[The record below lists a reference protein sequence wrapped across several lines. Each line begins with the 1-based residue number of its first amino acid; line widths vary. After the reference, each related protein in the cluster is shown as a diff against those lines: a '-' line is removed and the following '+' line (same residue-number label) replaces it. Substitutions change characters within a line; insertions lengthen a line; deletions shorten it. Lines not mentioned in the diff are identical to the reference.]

1 MKTNVI
7 NLLGLLLV
15 LSLSTI
21 SCSDSKQEFTNFEN
35 QNIPQNLCGTYYQV
49 ERGENYYQY
58 LTINPDGTMEG
69 IYVSGGKSTELRG
82 ECYYKEGR
90 MIFYYNNGNNWSQ
103 LYGSERTVVEWTSE
117 YMVLGY
123 FNASILT
130 KSKQTPSFIDD
141 EHDENLIGKWIY
153 NQTETATTTFIF
165 DKDGTGSQEFS
176 SPIDYHYH
184 NIVSW
189 FTFNE
194 WLYIKYEGKSD
205 YEIWRYNLSGK
216 ILYLYYCDILGYD
229 NYNYHKDN
237 TPEDDEADGTDD
249 NLNPEGTVPSS
260 NDYGV
265 DLGLSVYWADYNV
278 GSTESTEV
286 GGCYGWGDA
295 TGTYYTKDETMY
307 PSANPPSDISGT
319 EYDIASNKWGN
330 GWRIPTKKEMKELI
344 DNCDITWQNWCN
356 CWEFTSKIN
365 GNSIKLPYA
374 SVRNGKSTFYN
385 ECGYWTSTLDR
396 AYMGAYALYAL
407 KSGGDIDNINHF
419 KRSYGLQIRP
429 VKDKNDTDLSKIIL
443 GSWTVL
449 MDDPSWKVAIQLKA
463 NGICQGTDWYDIEGD
478 NTFSEKEGTW
488 EGTYSLSTDE
498 ITFSANSVI
507 AGSYTFTS
515 VSSTY
520 FEAADED
527 GWKIYATKK

>member
-1 MKTNVI
+1 MRPYFYM
-7 NLLGLLLV
+7 LLGILMITASCTNDDDMRNDTNKQDIPELL
-15 LSLSTI
+15 
-21 SCSDSKQEFTNFEN
+21 F
-35 QNIPQNLCGTYYQV
+35 
-49 ERGENYYQY
+49 
-58 LTINPDGTMEG
+58 
-69 IYVSGGKSTELRG
+69 
-82 ECYYKEGR
+82 
-90 MIFYYNNGNNWSQ
+90 
-103 LYGSERTVVEWTSE
+103 
-117 YMVLGY
+117 
-123 FNASILT
+123 
-130 KSKQTPSFIDD
+130 
-141 EHDENLIGKWIY
+141 GKWIY
-153 NQTETATTTFIF
+153 TNNENEDYYFCQGLSFNSTTGYWQISQQEYNDLSMCGGTMTYDTNTQTVYLNCTLEHEHLKMDGVHFNAIKIINLTN
-165 DKDGTGSQEFS
+165 DKLTIHIADKTIEYNRNNEYYIIPDYVWTDG
-176 SPIDYHYH
+176 
-184 NIVSW
+184 
-189 FTFNE
+189 
-194 WLYIKYEGKSD
+194 SD
-205 YEIWRYNLSGK
+205 E
-216 ILYLYYCDILGYD
+216 
-229 NYNYHKDN
+229 
-237 TPEDDEADGTDD
+237 
-249 NLNPEGTVPSS
+249 NLNPKGKIPSS
-260 NDYGV
+260 DDYGV

-286 GGCYGWGDA
+286 GGCYGWGDVA
-295 TGTYYTKDETMY
+295 GTYYTKDETMY

-319 EYDIASNKWGN
+319 EYDIASDKWGN
-330 GWRIPTKKEMKELI
+330 GWRIPTKEEMEELI
-344 DNCDITWQNWCN
+344 DNCDITWQNWCQ
-356 CWEFTSKIN
+356 CWEFTSRIN

-374 SVRNGKSTFYN
+374 SVRNGKSTFYD

-449 MDDPSWKVAIQLKA
+449 MDDPSWKVTIQLKA
-463 NGICQGTDWYDIEGD
+463 NGICQGIDWYDIEGD

-507 AGSYTFTS
+507 AGSYTFNS

>member
-1 MKTNVI
+1 MRPYFYI
-7 NLLGLLLV
+7 LLGILMITASCTNDDDMHNDPNKQDIPELL
-15 LSLSTI
+15 
-21 SCSDSKQEFTNFEN
+21 F
-35 QNIPQNLCGTYYQV
+35 
-49 ERGENYYQY
+49 
-58 LTINPDGTMEG
+58 
-69 IYVSGGKSTELRG
+69 
-82 ECYYKEGR
+82 
-90 MIFYYNNGNNWSQ
+90 
-103 LYGSERTVVEWTSE
+103 
-117 YMVLGY
+117 
-123 FNASILT
+123 
-130 KSKQTPSFIDD
+130 
-141 EHDENLIGKWIY
+141 GKWIY
-153 NQTETATTTFIF
+153 TNNENEDYYFCQGMSFNSTTGYWQISQQEYNDLSMCGGTMTYDTNTQT
-165 DKDGTGSQEFS
+165 
-176 SPIDYHYH
+176 
-184 NIVSW
+184 
-189 FTFNE
+189 
-194 WLYIKYEGKSD
+194 
-205 YEIWRYNLSGK
+205 
-216 ILYLYYCDILGYD
+216 LYLNCTLEHEHLKMDGVHFNAIKIINLTNDKLTIHIADKTIEYNRNNEYYIIPDYVWTDGS
-229 NYNYHKDN
+229 
-237 TPEDDEADGTDD
+237 DE
-249 NLNPEGTVPSS
+249 NLNPKGKVPSS

-286 GGCYGWGDA
+286 GGCYGWGDI

-319 EYDIASNKWGN
+319 EYDIASDKWGN
-330 GWRIPTKKEMKELI
+330 GWRIPTKEEMEELV
-344 DNCDITWQNWCN
+344 DNCDITWQNWCK
-356 CWEFTSKIN
+356 CWEFTSRIN

-374 SVRNGKSTFYN
+374 SVRNGKSTFYD

>member
-1 MKTNVI
+1 MRPFFYM
-7 NLLGLLLV
+7 LLGV
-15 LSLSTI
+15 LMFTI
-21 SCSDSKQEFTNFEN
+21 SCTNDDDMPNEPNKQD
-35 QNIPQNLCGTYYQV
+35 IP
-49 ERGENYYQY
+49 
-58 LTINPDGTMEG
+58 
-69 IYVSGGKSTELRG
+69 ELL
-82 ECYYKEGR
+82 
-90 MIFYYNNGNNWSQ
+90 F
-103 LYGSERTVVEWTSE
+103 
-117 YMVLGY
+117 
-123 FNASILT
+123 
-130 KSKQTPSFIDD
+130 
-141 EHDENLIGKWIY
+141 GKWIY
-153 NQTETATTTFIF
+153 TNNENEDYYFCQGMDFNSTTGYWQISQQEYNDRSMCGGTMTYDKNTQT
-165 DKDGTGSQEFS
+165 
-176 SPIDYHYH
+176 
-184 NIVSW
+184 
-189 FTFNE
+189 
-194 WLYIKYEGKSD
+194 
-205 YEIWRYNLSGK
+205 
-216 ILYLYYCDILGYD
+216 LYLNCTLEHEHLEMNEVHINTIRIINLTNEKLTIHIADKTIE
-229 NYNYHKDN
+229 YNRNNESYIIPDYVW
-237 TPEDDEADGTDD
+237 TDGSDE
-249 NLNPEGTVPSS
+249 NLNPEGKVPSS

-286 GGCYGWGDA
+286 GGCYGWGDV

-330 GWRIPTKKEMKELI
+330 GWRIPTKEEMEELI
-344 DNCDITWQNWCN
+344 DNCDITWQNWCK

-374 SVRNGKSTFYN
+374 SVRNGKSTFYD

-396 AYMGAYALYAL
+396 AYMGAYALYTL

-429 VKDKNDTDLSKIIL
+429 VKDKKDTDLSKIIL

-449 MDDPSWKVAIQLKA
+449 MDDQSWKVTIQLKA
-463 NGICQGTDWYDIEGD
+463 NRICQGTDWYDIEGD

>member
-1 MKTNVI
+1 MRPYFYM
-7 NLLGLLLV
+7 LLGILMITASCTNDDDMHNDPNKQDIPELL
-15 LSLSTI
+15 
-21 SCSDSKQEFTNFEN
+21 F
-35 QNIPQNLCGTYYQV
+35 
-49 ERGENYYQY
+49 
-58 LTINPDGTMEG
+58 
-69 IYVSGGKSTELRG
+69 
-82 ECYYKEGR
+82 
-90 MIFYYNNGNNWSQ
+90 
-103 LYGSERTVVEWTSE
+103 
-117 YMVLGY
+117 
-123 FNASILT
+123 
-130 KSKQTPSFIDD
+130 
-141 EHDENLIGKWIY
+141 GKWIY
-153 NQTETATTTFIF
+153 TNNENEDYYFCQGMSFNSTTGYWQISQQEYNDLSMCGGTMTYDTNTQT
-165 DKDGTGSQEFS
+165 
-176 SPIDYHYH
+176 
-184 NIVSW
+184 
-189 FTFNE
+189 
-194 WLYIKYEGKSD
+194 
-205 YEIWRYNLSGK
+205 
-216 ILYLYYCDILGYD
+216 LYLNCTLEHEHLKMDGVHFNAIKIINLTNDKLTIHIADKTIEYNRNNEYYIIPDYVWTDGS
-229 NYNYHKDN
+229 
-237 TPEDDEADGTDD
+237 DE
-249 NLNPEGTVPSS
+249 NLNPKGKVPSS

-286 GGCYGWGDA
+286 GGCYGWGDI

-319 EYDIASNKWGN
+319 EYDIASDKWGN
-330 GWRIPTKKEMKELI
+330 GWRIPTKEEMEELI
-344 DNCDITWQNWCN
+344 DNCDITWQNWCK
-356 CWEFTSKIN
+356 CWEFTSRIN

-374 SVRNGKSTFYN
+374 SVRNGKSTFYD

-463 NGICQGTDWYDIEGD
+463 NGICQGTDWYDIEGN

>member
-1 MKTNVI
+1 MRPYFYM
-7 NLLGLLLV
+7 LLGILMITASCTNDDDMHNDPNKQDIPELL
-15 LSLSTI
+15 
-21 SCSDSKQEFTNFEN
+21 F
-35 QNIPQNLCGTYYQV
+35 
-49 ERGENYYQY
+49 
-58 LTINPDGTMEG
+58 
-69 IYVSGGKSTELRG
+69 
-82 ECYYKEGR
+82 
-90 MIFYYNNGNNWSQ
+90 
-103 LYGSERTVVEWTSE
+103 
-117 YMVLGY
+117 
-123 FNASILT
+123 
-130 KSKQTPSFIDD
+130 
-141 EHDENLIGKWIY
+141 GKWIY
-153 NQTETATTTFIF
+153 TNNENEDYYFCQGMSFNSTTGYWQISQQEYNDLSMCGGTMTYDTNTQT
-165 DKDGTGSQEFS
+165 
-176 SPIDYHYH
+176 
-184 NIVSW
+184 
-189 FTFNE
+189 
-194 WLYIKYEGKSD
+194 
-205 YEIWRYNLSGK
+205 
-216 ILYLYYCDILGYD
+216 LYLNCTLEHEHLKMDGVHFNAIKIINLTNDKLTIHIADKTIEYNRNNEYYIIPDYVWTDGS
-229 NYNYHKDN
+229 
-237 TPEDDEADGTDD
+237 DE
-249 NLNPEGTVPSS
+249 NLNPKGKVPSS

-286 GGCYGWGDA
+286 GGCYGWGDI

-319 EYDIASNKWGN
+319 EYDIASDKWGN
-330 GWRIPTKKEMKELI
+330 GWRIPTKEEMEELV
-344 DNCDITWQNWCN
+344 DNCDITWQNWCK
-356 CWEFTSKIN
+356 CWEFTSRIN

-374 SVRNGKSTFYN
+374 SVRNGKSTFYD

>member
-1 MKTNVI
+1 MRPYFYT
-7 NLLGLLLV
+7 LLGILMITASCTNDDDMHNEPNKQDIPELL
-15 LSLSTI
+15 
-21 SCSDSKQEFTNFEN
+21 F
-35 QNIPQNLCGTYYQV
+35 
-49 ERGENYYQY
+49 
-58 LTINPDGTMEG
+58 
-69 IYVSGGKSTELRG
+69 
-82 ECYYKEGR
+82 
-90 MIFYYNNGNNWSQ
+90 
-103 LYGSERTVVEWTSE
+103 
-117 YMVLGY
+117 
-123 FNASILT
+123 
-130 KSKQTPSFIDD
+130 
-141 EHDENLIGKWIY
+141 GKWIY
-153 NQTETATTTFIF
+153 TNNENDDYYFCQGMSFNSTTGYWQISQQEYNDLSMCGGTMTYDTNTQTLHLNCTLEHEHLKMDGVRFNAMKIINLTN
-165 DKDGTGSQEFS
+165 DKLTIHIADKTIEYIRNNEYYIIPDYVWTDG
-176 SPIDYHYH
+176 
-184 NIVSW
+184 
-189 FTFNE
+189 
-194 WLYIKYEGKSD
+194 SD
-205 YEIWRYNLSGK
+205 E
-216 ILYLYYCDILGYD
+216 
-229 NYNYHKDN
+229 
-237 TPEDDEADGTDD
+237 
-249 NLNPEGTVPSS
+249 NLNPKGKVPSS

-286 GGCYGWGDA
+286 GGCYGWGDI

-319 EYDIASNKWGN
+319 EYDIASDKWGN
-330 GWRIPTKKEMKELI
+330 GWRIPTKEEMEELV
-344 DNCDITWQNWCN
+344 DNCDITWQNWCK
-356 CWEFTSKIN
+356 CWEFTSRIN

-374 SVRNGKSTFYN
+374 SVRNGKSTFYD

-419 KRSYGLQIRP
+419 RRSYGLQIRP

-449 MDDPSWKVAIQLKA
+449 MDDPSWKVTIQLKA

-520 FEAADED
+520 FEAADKD

>member
-1 MKTNVI
+1 MRPYFYM
-7 NLLGLLLV
+7 LLGILMITASCTNDDDMHNDPNKQDIPELL
-15 LSLSTI
+15 
-21 SCSDSKQEFTNFEN
+21 F
-35 QNIPQNLCGTYYQV
+35 
-49 ERGENYYQY
+49 
-58 LTINPDGTMEG
+58 
-69 IYVSGGKSTELRG
+69 
-82 ECYYKEGR
+82 
-90 MIFYYNNGNNWSQ
+90 
-103 LYGSERTVVEWTSE
+103 
-117 YMVLGY
+117 
-123 FNASILT
+123 
-130 KSKQTPSFIDD
+130 
-141 EHDENLIGKWIY
+141 GKWIY
-153 NQTETATTTFIF
+153 TNNENEDYYFCQGMSFNSTTGYWQISQQEYNDLSMCGGTMTYDTNTQT
-165 DKDGTGSQEFS
+165 
-176 SPIDYHYH
+176 
-184 NIVSW
+184 
-189 FTFNE
+189 
-194 WLYIKYEGKSD
+194 
-205 YEIWRYNLSGK
+205 
-216 ILYLYYCDILGYD
+216 LYLNCTLEHEHLKMDGVHFNAIKIINLTNDKLTIHIADKTIEYNRNNEYYIIPDYVWTDGS
-229 NYNYHKDN
+229 
-237 TPEDDEADGTDD
+237 DE
-249 NLNPEGTVPSS
+249 NLNPKGKVPSS

-286 GGCYGWGDA
+286 GGCYGWGDI

-319 EYDIASNKWGN
+319 EYDIASDKWGN
-330 GWRIPTKKEMKELI
+330 GWRIPTKEEMEELV
-344 DNCDITWQNWCN
+344 DNCDITWQNWCK
-356 CWEFTSKIN
+356 CWEFTSRIN

-374 SVRNGKSTFYN
+374 SVRNGKSTFYD

-449 MDDPSWKVAIQLKA
+449 MDDPSWKVDIQLKA

>member
-1 MKTNVI
+1 MRPYFYM
-7 NLLGLLLV
+7 LLGILMITASCTNDDDMHNDPNKQDIPELL
-15 LSLSTI
+15 
-21 SCSDSKQEFTNFEN
+21 F
-35 QNIPQNLCGTYYQV
+35 
-49 ERGENYYQY
+49 
-58 LTINPDGTMEG
+58 
-69 IYVSGGKSTELRG
+69 
-82 ECYYKEGR
+82 
-90 MIFYYNNGNNWSQ
+90 
-103 LYGSERTVVEWTSE
+103 
-117 YMVLGY
+117 
-123 FNASILT
+123 
-130 KSKQTPSFIDD
+130 
-141 EHDENLIGKWIY
+141 GKWIY
-153 NQTETATTTFIF
+153 TNNENEDYYFCQGMSFNSTTGYWQISQQEYNDLSMCGGTMTYDTNTQT
-165 DKDGTGSQEFS
+165 
-176 SPIDYHYH
+176 
-184 NIVSW
+184 
-189 FTFNE
+189 
-194 WLYIKYEGKSD
+194 
-205 YEIWRYNLSGK
+205 
-216 ILYLYYCDILGYD
+216 LYLNCTLEHEHLKMDGVHFNAIKIINLTNDKLTIHIADKTIEYNRNNEYYIIPDYVWTDGS
-229 NYNYHKDN
+229 
-237 TPEDDEADGTDD
+237 DE
-249 NLNPEGTVPSS
+249 NLNPKGKVPSS

-286 GGCYGWGDA
+286 GGCYGWGDI

-319 EYDIASNKWGN
+319 EYDIASDKWGN
-330 GWRIPTKKEMKELI
+330 GWRIPTKEEMEELV
-344 DNCDITWQNWCN
+344 DNCDITWQNWCK
-356 CWEFTSKIN
+356 CWKFTSRIN

-374 SVRNGKSTFYN
+374 SVRNGKSTFYD